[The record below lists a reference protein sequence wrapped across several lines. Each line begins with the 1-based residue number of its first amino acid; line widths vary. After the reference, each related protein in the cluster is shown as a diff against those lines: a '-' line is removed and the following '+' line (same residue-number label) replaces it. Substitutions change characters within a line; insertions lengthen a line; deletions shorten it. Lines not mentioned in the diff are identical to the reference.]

1 METSKSSLKWMTF
14 SGIAE
19 DNPTW
24 NTCPSA
30 FAQTKS
36 LFQTLTDTGELPD
49 RPAPSREDAN
59 DAQTRE
65 HKAQTQARA
74 VFVQE
79 NVSRRN
85 KNWCYLRMTLGT
97 SSLTLIRD
105 DCVNSKGLGDGEKA

>member
-1 METSKSSLKWMTF
+1 MEPSKNSLKWLTF

-19 DNPTW
+19 DYPTW
-24 NTCPSA
+24 NTYSSA

-36 LFQTLTDTGELPD
+36 LFQTLTDTGEIFD
-49 RPAPSREDAN
+49 RPVPSREDAN
-59 DAQTRE
+59 DAQTQE
-65 HKAQTQARA
+65 HEAQTQARA

-85 KNWCYLRMTLGT
+85 KNWCYLPMTLGT

-105 DCVNSKGLGDGEKA
+105 DCVNSKGLGD